1 MMTSPVRK
9 VRHLNS
15 CTTLFDK
22 ESKMAYEYKLK
33 KIIDF
38 YETDAAGFVHFSNY
52 FRFMEMAEHAFYRS
66 IGFKVRSKEDSFD
79 IGMPRVKVQCDF
91 SQPLK
96 LNDEV
101 EIHLLVR
108 EKGERSIS
116 YEFIFRKVTDG
127 CNPFEVARGSL
138 TAVCT
143 GFSNRGNI
151 RHSIELPPKLNEL
164 IQEAPREL
172 FGRSEG

>member
-1 MMTSPVRK
+1 
-9 VRHLNS
+9 
-15 CTTLFDK
+15 
-22 ESKMAYEYKLK
+22 MAYEYKLR

-66 IGFKVRSKEDSFD
+66 IGFRVRSQEDSFET
-79 IGMPRVKVQCDF
+79 GMPRVSVQCDF

-96 LNDEV
+96 LYDEV

-108 EKGERSIS
+108 EKRERSIS
-116 YEFIFRKVTDG
+116 YDFIFRKVTDG
-127 CNPFEVARGSL
+127 CDPSEVARGSL

-143 GFSNRGNI
+143 GFSRRGKI
-151 RHSIELPPKLNEL
+151 RHSMELPSKLNEL
-164 IQEAPREL
+164 AEEAPREL
-172 FGRSEG
+172 LETPEG